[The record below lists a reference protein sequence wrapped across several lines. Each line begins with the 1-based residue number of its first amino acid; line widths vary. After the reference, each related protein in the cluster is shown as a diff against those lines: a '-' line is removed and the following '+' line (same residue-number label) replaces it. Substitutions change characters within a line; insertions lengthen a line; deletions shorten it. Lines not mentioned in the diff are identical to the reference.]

1 MKIREVVISTTD
13 LGAAADFYRNV
24 LELPVVVGSDHVTV
38 EIGRSRLVS
47 TRGENFAGAHHLAFG
62 ISPDDFELAR
72 KWLGR
77 QVELIA
83 ANGSDVIEG
92 PPGWDSRSVYFRGPD
107 GIVLELIA
115 READAGVPA
124 SSGEVPRML
133 SISEVGIG
141 VPDVQQ
147 AVGELAEAYGLDAFT
162 PRLPAFTP
170 VGDHDG
176 LIILVDRERIWFP
189 TDADL
194 PARASVAVRI
204 DAPKGGGTLALS
216 EAARIDG

>member
-1 MKIREVVISTTD
+1 MRIREVTISTTD
-13 LGAAADFYRNV
+13 LDAAAEFYRNV
-24 LELPVVVGSDHVTV
+24 LELPVVVGGDQVTV
-38 EIGRSRLVS
+38 EIGLGTLVL
-47 TRGENFAGAHHLAFG
+47 TRGETFSGAHHLAFG
-62 ISPDDFELAR
+62 ISPDEFGLAR

-77 QVELIA
+77 RVELITS
-83 ANGSDVIEG
+83 NGSEIIEG
-92 PPGWDSRSVYFRGPD
+92 PPGWDSRSLYFRGPD

-115 READAGVPA
+115 RAADAGVPTGTGA
-124 SSGEVPRML
+124 TPRLL

-147 AVGELAEAYGLDAFT
+147 AVGELTETYGLAAFT

-189 TDADL
+189 TEADR
-194 PARASVAVRI
+194 PARAAVAVRI
-204 DAPKGGGTLALS
+204 DAPKSGAVRTLG
-216 EAARIDG
+216 ETARIAG

>member
-1 MKIREVVISTTD
+1 MRIREVAISTTD
-13 LGAAADFYRNV
+13 LDAAANFYRAV
-24 LELPVVVGSDHVTV
+24 LELPVVADGDHVTV
-38 EIGRSRLVS
+38 EIGLSTLVL
-47 TRGENFAGAHHLAFG
+47 TRGETFAGAHHLAFG
-62 ISPDDFELAR
+62 ISPDDFGLAR

-77 QVELIA
+77 RVELIA
-83 ANGSDVIEG
+83 ANGSEIIAG

-115 READAGVPA
+115 RAADAGVAPGTGKA
-124 SSGEVPRML
+124 PRLL

-147 AVGELAEAYGLDAFT
+147 AVSELAETYGLDAFT

-189 TDADL
+189 TEADL
-194 PARASVAVRI
+194 PARAPVSVRI

-216 EAARIDG
+216 EMARIDG